1 MSQTAAQQLAQAL
14 ANKKAEI
21 ASTQRLL
28 ATQRQQL
35 AVSRAEL
42 AAQAKLVD
50 EATQKLLVYQQTL
63 TDPAQRAAIDQSIAA
78 LQPKLIALQN
88 QTSGLQSA
96 VNFTQF
102 NLNKQQTAATNIQTQ
117 ITTEERSASQT
128 GPVPTDTATNTG
140 NTAINTTATEIPE
153 PISPIDPTLGEIGIN
168 TAIIPTVSPEP
179 ISPIDP
185 TLGELGINTAIIAKA
200 SPNPIDPNTLGSQGI
215 NTDQIVPDQTAA
227 ETARLSRT
235 PNATGLLQPTRSDAV
250 KATAVSQATQSD
262 WRVRLHLARDANYLY
277 KDPAIDPTKTPG
289 LTDIGILYPLI
300 ATDGVIFPYTP
311 DIQVQYV
318 ASYPDEAIVHSN
330 YKIFQYKGSSVDQ
343 VSITCDFTAQDNN
356 EANYILAVI
365 HFFRSLT
372 KMFYGKDQNPNPGVP
387 PPLCYLTGLGQFQFN
402 NHALV
407 VTGFTYS
414 LPTDVDYIRAGS
426 PTTLSGTNLS
436 AYTAKA
442 GSTTDSAKA
451 RVNANGVPIGGR
463 PFAPMF
469 LRQANYLSNSNVT
482 YVPTKMKM
490 SITCLPVVSRSQIST
505 EFSLKDYATGKLLRR
520 GFW

>member
-1 MSQTAAQQLAQAL
+1 MSQIIAAGF
-14 ANKKAEI
+14 
-21 ASTQRLL
+21 STQ
-28 ATQRQQL
+28 
-35 AVSRAEL
+35 
-42 AAQAKLVD
+42 
-50 EATQKLLVYQQTL
+50 
-63 TDPAQRAAIDQSIAA
+63 
-78 LQPKLIALQN
+78 
-88 QTSGLQSA
+88 
-96 VNFTQF
+96 
-102 NLNKQQTAATNIQTQ
+102 
-117 ITTEERSASQT
+117 
-128 GPVPTDTATNTG
+128 
-140 NTAINTTATEIPE
+140 
-153 PISPIDPTLGEIGIN
+153 
-168 TAIIPTVSPEP
+168 
-179 ISPIDP
+179 
-185 TLGELGINTAIIAKA
+185 
-200 SPNPIDPNTLGSQGI
+200 
-215 NTDQIVPDQTAA
+215 
-227 ETARLSRT
+227 
-235 PNATGLLQPTRSDAV
+235 GLLQQTRPDAV
-250 KATAVSQATQSD
+250 KAAEVSQATQSD

-311 DIQVQYV
+311 EIQVQYV
-318 ASYPDEAIVHSN
+318 ATYPDEAIVHSN
-330 YKIFQYKGSSVDQ
+330 YKIFQYRGSSVDQ
-343 VSITCDFTAQDNN
+343 VTISCDFTAQDNS

-407 VTGFTYS
+407 VSGFTYS

-451 RVNANGVPIGGR
+451 RVNANGVPVGGR
-463 PFAPMF
+463 PSAPMF
-469 LRQANYLSNSNVT
+469 IRQATYLSNSNVT

-490 SITCLPVVSRSQIST
+490 TITCLPVVSRNQVST
-505 EFSLKDYATGKLLRR
+505 EFSLKDYATGKLLKR

>member
-179 ISPIDP
+179 I
-185 TLGELGINTAIIAKA
+185 
-200 SPNPIDPNTLGSQGI
+200 DPNTLGSQGI
-215 NTDQIVPDQTAA
+215 NTNQIVPDQTAA

-490 SITCLPVVSRSQIST
+490 SITCLPIVSRSQIST